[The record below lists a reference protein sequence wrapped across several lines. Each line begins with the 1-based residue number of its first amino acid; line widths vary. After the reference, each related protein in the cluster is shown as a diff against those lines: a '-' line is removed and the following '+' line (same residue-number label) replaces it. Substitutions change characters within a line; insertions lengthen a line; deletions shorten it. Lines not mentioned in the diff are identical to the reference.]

1 MLVQAI
7 LLPLFLLVLLVFVV
21 GILMVKRRREAL
33 MSGTHFRDI
42 ALREPNWPKPALQ
55 AQNAYANLFEMPVL
69 FYVAVL
75 LAIITRH
82 ADMAMVVLAWIYVVF
97 RYLQAYI
104 HVTSNQ
110 VKYRGMSFGVSALA
124 LIIMWV
130 WLAIGIY
137 LSAPVVAS

>member
-7 LLPLFLLVLLVFVV
+7 LLPLFLMVLLTFVV
-21 GILMVKRRREAL
+21 GIVMAKRRRDAFA
-33 MSGTHFRDI
+33 SGTHFRDI

-55 AQNAYANLFEMPVL
+55 AQYAYANLFEMPVL
-69 FYVAVL
+69 FYVAVIV
-75 LAIITRH
+75 AIITRH
-82 ADMAMVVLAWIYVVF
+82 ADMVMVVLAWIYVVF
-97 RYLQAYI
+97 RYLQAFI

-110 VKYRGMSFGVSALA
+110 VKYRGLSFGVSALA
-124 LIIMWV
+124 LMIMWI

>member
-7 LLPLFLLVLLVFVV
+7 LLPLFVQVLLVFVV
-21 GILMVKRRREAL
+21 GILMAKRRNDAFL
-33 MSGTHFRDI
+33 SGTHFRDI

-55 AQNAYANLFEMPVL
+55 AQYAYANLFEMPVL
-69 FYVAVL
+69 FYVVVI

-82 ADMAMVVLAWIYVVF
+82 ADMIMVVLAWIYVVF

-110 VKYRGMSFGVSALA
+110 VKYRGMTFGLSTLA
-124 LIIMWV
+124 LMIMWL
-130 WLAIGIY
+130 WLAIQIFVV
-137 LSAPVVAS
+137 APVAS